1 MPCRPASPLL
11 RWGAVAVMSAGA
23 GAAVADV
30 AAMAPAAAPVQLVRA
45 TFPAAARWDVPVTL
59 AGDGSGRLVFTTLR
73 SVPTLQAIALVD
85 PQGREV
91 WRRTPAELGLV
102 PRGQTPDPSLG
113 DAIVLPE
120 QRLPTP
126 GRWHLRLERATGS
139 PGGLVVLG
147 WQALPRFVL
156 GLWRQ
161 AGAPSVHQPMLLT
174 LRPTDMGRAV
184 TDAAG
189 LTLHVQAPSGAPTLM
204 LTPRQDLPAPT
215 GGPVSQEPGAYL
227 AAWRPAAPGLHEI
240 QARWQPPGAAE
251 PLVAT
256 QRVDVAPAAAE
267 VRFLE
272 VAAEGLPGCV
282 RGLLLRFAIQLKET
296 PPAGAE
302 HALAVRL
309 QGSTTA
315 WQASAAVRMNGTS
328 GVAELRLPAD
338 RLRALGWPLQRIT
351 STQLLRFTPTLAPL
365 ATSEAV
371 ELDPLLPPAPLCP

>member
-1 MPCRPASPLL
+1 MPCRAARWL
-11 RWGAVAVMSAGA
+11 RPWAAAGVIATAA
-23 GAAVADV
+23 GPAVADV
-30 AAMAPAAAPVQLVRA
+30 AAIAPATPPLQFVREA
-45 TFPAAARWDVPVTL
+45 FPATSRWDVPL
-59 AGDGSGRLVFTTLR
+59 ALTGDGSGRLVFTTLR
-73 SVPTLQAIALVD
+73 SVPMLQALALVD

-102 PRGQTPDPSLG
+102 PRRQTPDPSLG

-120 QRLPTP
+120 QRQPAP
-126 GRWHLRLERATGS
+126 GRWHLRLERAAGS

-147 WQALPRFVL
+147 WQALPRFQL

-161 AGAPSVHQPMLLT
+161 AGAPSVNQPVLLT

-189 LTLHVQAPSGAPTLM
+189 LTLHVQPPPGAPAVPLV
-204 LTPRQDLPAPT
+204 PRQDLPAPT

-227 AAWRPAAPGLHEI
+227 AAWRPAVPGLHEI

-267 VRFLE
+267 VRF
-272 VAAEGLPGCV
+272 VDVTAEGLPGCV
-282 RGLLLRFAIQLKET
+282 RGLLLRFAIQLKEA
-296 PPAGAE
+296 PAAGAE

-309 QGSTTA
+309 QGALTS
-315 WQASAAVRMNGTS
+315 WQASTAVRLNGVS
-328 GVAELRLPAD
+328 GVAELRLAPD

-365 ATSEAV
+365 ATGEAV
-371 ELDPLLPPAPLCP
+371 ELGALLPQAPLCP